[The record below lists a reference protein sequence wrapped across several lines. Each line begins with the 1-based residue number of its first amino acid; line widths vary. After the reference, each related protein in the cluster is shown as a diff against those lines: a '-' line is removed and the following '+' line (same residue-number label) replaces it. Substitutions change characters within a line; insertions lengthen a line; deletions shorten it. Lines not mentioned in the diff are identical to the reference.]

1 MISGIPI
8 VSIGKQLSQTF
19 VEPYPFE
26 VPDILDHVSGFYY
39 DDIDSISD
47 MLNNLLVDK
56 KLNEEVSK
64 KQIEVG
70 FNLFSVEKNINNW
83 QEFLNN
89 L

>member
-1 MISGIPI
+1 
-8 VSIGKQLSQTF
+8 
-19 VEPYPFE
+19 
-26 VPDILDHVSGFYY
+26 
-39 DDIDSISD
+39 